1 MPKLTKSELKAFRA
15 LLVEQREALSGS
27 IRAMEGEALKSSE
40 QDFSVDHMADHG
52 SDNFE
57 QDFTLGLIESE
68 EERLREIDEA
78 LARTRAGT
86 YGDCE
91 ACGKPIAKT
100 RLRAIPWTRHCIDCQ
115 RAAEREIA

>member
-1 MPKLTKSELKAFRA
+1 MTKRTKSELKAFRV
-15 LLVEQREALSGS
+15 LLVEQREALTGN

-68 EERLREIDEA
+68 EERLREIHEA
-78 LARTRAGT
+78 LERIAAGSF
-86 YGDCE
+86 GDCE
-91 ACGKPIAKT
+91 GCGKPIAKT

-115 RAAEREIA
+115 RASEREIA

>member
-1 MPKLTKSELKAFRA
+1 MTKLTKSEIKAFRA
-15 LLVEQREALSGS
+15 LLLEQREALSGN

-68 EERLREIDEA
+68 EERVREIHEA
-78 LARTRAGT
+78 LERITAGT

-91 ACGKPIAKT
+91 ACAKPIAKK
-100 RLRAIPWTRHCIDCQ
+100 RLAAVPWTRHCIDCQ
-115 RAAEREIA
+115 RAAERESA